1 MIGSGVVATGVS
13 TLSFDEVKAAI
24 IVSAVEGE
32 ASIEP
37 PNLPEF
43 EATSKK
49 TKNKVKTVQFLPSF
63 FIFVT
68 TNLIT
73 YRGFQTV
80 FGLDFTSANLHFV

>member
-43 EATSKK
+43 EANSKK

-73 YRGFQTV
+73 Y
-80 FGLDFTSANLHFV
+80 